1 MISYE
6 FPPLGGGIAVACR
19 QVIGELGRC
28 EDLGIDL
35 MTSGPG
41 PALEREQFSRQ
52 VEIHKLPVTGKRS
65 PQYWRASEL
74 LQWTWQGLRY
84 ADRLA
89 RERRYDLC
97 HCWGGWPSGLLGYR
111 LRRRLPYLVALRGSD
126 VPGYNERL
134 WLLDPLLFRSVSRRV
149 WRDAAQVLALSDD
162 LRRLAWRTLP
172 GRAIDVLPNG
182 VDTMRFGPAATPA
195 PFSLLFVGRLIK
207 RKGVHHLIEAVARLA
222 EENAG
227 VRLVIAGDGPEKMR
241 LQALAEQRGLAAS
254 VDFLG
259 HVPQGRLAEVYRGA
273 SILVLPS
280 ESEALGNV
288 VLEAMA
294 SGLAVITTRTGAGE
308 LIDGNG
314 QLIEAHS
321 PASIQAAVRRYLSDR
336 ALLLAHQQSS
346 RRLAQ
351 SMSWQ
356 AVAEYLLTIYG
367 DIARQ
372 APGAKRIDR
381 PSRRLAFSSTPHG
394 AKRGLVLRPAPPPAK
409 PL

>member
-6 FPPLGGGIAVACR
+6 YPPLGGGIGVACR
-19 QVIGELGRC
+19 QVVGQLSRC
-28 EDLGIDL
+28 EDLGVDL
-35 MTSGPG
+35 VTSGPG
-41 PALEREQFSRQ
+41 PALEREQLSQQ
-52 VEIHKLPVTGKRS
+52 VEIHKLPVTSKRC

-74 LQWTWQGLRY
+74 LRWTRQALRY

-97 HCWGGWPSGLLGYR
+97 HCWGGWPSGLIGYR
-111 LRRRLPYLVALRGSD
+111 LRRRLPYLIALRGSD
-126 VPGYNERL
+126 VPGYSKRL
-134 WLLDPLLFRSVSRRV
+134 WLLDPLLFRPLSRRV
-149 WRDAAQVLALSDD
+149 WREAAQVLALSDD

-172 GRAIDVLPNG
+172 GKAIDILPNG
-182 VDTMRFGPAATPA
+182 VDAMRFAPAPTPA
-195 PFSLLFVGRLIK
+195 PFSLLFVGRLIR
-207 RKGVHHLIEAVARLA
+207 RKGVHHLIEAVAQLA
-222 EENAG
+222 KKNAG
-227 VRLVIAGDGPEKMR
+227 ARLVIAGDGPEKMR
-241 LQALAEQRGLAAS
+241 LQALAERRGLEAG
-254 VDFLG
+254 VEFLG
-259 HVPQGRLAEVYRGA
+259 QVPQGRLAEVYRGA

-314 QLIEAHS
+314 QLIEARS
-321 PASIQAAVRRYLSDR
+321 PASIQAAVRRYLCDPK
-336 ALLLAHQQSS
+336 LLVEHQQTS

-356 AVAEYLLTIYG
+356 AVALYLLTIYG

-372 APGAKRIDR
+372 APGAERIGV
-381 PSRRLAFSSTPHG
+381 PSRRLAFSATPHR
-394 AKRGLVLRPAPPPAK
+394 AE
-409 PL
+409 